1 MLIETLKNGVL
12 TRERLIRALNDISYN
27 VQLRGVIRELDRLL
41 EMDNKAIDREYEN
54 YVNKCKQQ
62 ESLKV
67 HAIARNMDRICGM
80 DEPNGEV
87 DMDL

>member
-41 EMDNKAIDREYEN
+41 EMDNKAFDRECEARLDNSWYSD
-54 YVNKCKQQ
+54 K
-62 ESLKV
+62 LK
-67 HAIARNMDRICGM
+67 ARNINKACGL
-80 DEPNGEV
+80 DEPTGEV